1 MENSI
6 ASLHAAE
13 SEEIK
18 PYKIHVSSKYL
29 DLTKKKLELTRL
41 PHEVLLPRAREWELG
56 TPKSEIEP
64 LIDFWL
70 EHYTW
75 RQRETHLNTTLPQYR
90 TALSLPTNPPSPP
103 LRIHFLHLKSPHKH
117 ALPLLLIP
125 TFPLTN
131 LSLTPLFAPLTTPTS
146 PTSTQPFTLIVP
158 SLPGLGFSDAF
169 QTSNTSSSSLENTAA
184 LCDALMKRLGYSCYL
199 ASATGSG
206 VESPAGIDYHL
217 LRILGE
223 RYRDSCLGVHVVE
236 PCVRAPT
243 LREQPA
249 AWMRFAVARFFHGNM
264 FGYEKADFLA
274 LKAEEARLREEKAK
288 AKSKP
293 RPEFSSG
300 SGLGR
305 GDEER
310 PLLGARRGQSRPGH
324 RAIGIL
330 GLREPNTFAYALCD
344 SPVGL
349 LSLVLSALR
358 RRSPNHMLTHT
369 EIIDVTQLAWLPG
382 PEAGARFWAAALEE
396 VEDFDRPV
404 KGGERRMGEE
414 KRKEKEKSR
423 VAVTVFSSDGCDGP
437 SYICPAWVSSH
448 HSVLF
453 SQRAPGRP
461 GIAVWERVDVL
472 VEGIRGL
479 AREVERVDARLRLKA
494 LEEIVVFEEPILE
507 GTEGEESERGRESV
521 DYSAWSGEEGRD
533 WERREEGEGRHG
545 MQLDVES
552 PDTVVAVDLRR
563 EQ

>member
-41 PHEVLLPRAREWELG
+41 PHEVFLPREREWDHG

-64 LIDFWL
+64 LVDYWL

-90 TALSLPTNPPSPP
+90 TAISLPSTTTTPTPSPP

-117 ALPLLLIP
+117 AIPLLLIP

-131 LSLTPLFAPLTTPTS
+131 LSLTPLFAPLTNPTS

-169 QTSNTSSSSLENTAA
+169 QTSSSLLSKSAG
-184 LCDALMKRLGYSCYL
+184 LCDALMKRLGYTYYL

-206 VESPAGIDYHL
+206 ANSPAGIDYHL
-217 LRILGE
+217 LRVMGE
-223 RYRDSCLGVHVVE
+223 EYKDSCLGIHVIE
-236 PCVRAPT
+236 PCVAPPT
-243 LREQPA
+243 LSEQPVG
-249 AWMRFAVARFFHGNM
+249 WMKFAFARFFHASIW
-264 FGYEKADFLA
+264 GYEKCDFVA
-274 LKAEEARLREEKAK
+274 LRSTQSRS
-288 AKSKP
+288 KSRSKSVS
-293 RPEFSSG
+293 RTQTRISSHP
-300 SGLGR
+300 SNA

-310 PLLGARRGQSRPGH
+310 PLLNRGGRTYGAVGV
-324 RAIGIL
+324 L

-358 RRSPNHMLTHT
+358 RRSPGHRLSKM
-369 EIIDVTQLAWLPG
+369 EIIDVAQLAWLPG
-382 PEAGARFWAAALEE
+382 PEAGARFWTAAVDEVRGFERLELGGK
-396 VEDFDRPV
+396 
-404 KGGERRMGEE
+404 KGGGGWRS
-414 KRKEKEKSR
+414 K
-423 VAVTVFSSDGCDGP
+423 VAVTVFGADGEGDA
-437 SYICPAWVSSH
+437 YICPAWAGLKH
-448 HSVLF
+448 DVLF
-453 SQRAPGRP
+453 SQRASGRA

-472 VEGIRGL
+472 VDGIRGL
-479 AREVERVDARLRLKA
+479 AREVERVDPRLRVRA

-507 GTEGEESERGRESV
+507 ITEDDSESRERESV
-521 DYSAWSGEEGRD
+521 DYSVDESWGDIGHEGD
-533 WERREEGEGRHG
+533 QDHG
-545 MQLDVES
+545 IQLDVES
-552 PDTVVAVDLRR
+552 PDTVVAVDLRGK
-563 EQ
+563 